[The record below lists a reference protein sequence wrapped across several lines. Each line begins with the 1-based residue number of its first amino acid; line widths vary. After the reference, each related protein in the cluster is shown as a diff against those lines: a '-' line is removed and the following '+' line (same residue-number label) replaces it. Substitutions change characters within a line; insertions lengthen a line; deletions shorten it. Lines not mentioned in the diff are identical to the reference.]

1 MLNGVILIKTWTI
14 RTEDVLKEVQK
25 IPEVK
30 KAFITYGRFDIC
42 AFIEVPNYDTIKSIV
57 NKVNALEAVRSTETL
72 IEA

>member
-14 RTEDVLKEVQK
+14 RTDDVLKAVQK

-30 KAFITYGRFDIC
+30 RAFITYGRFDIC
-42 AFIEVPNYDTIKSIV
+42 AFIEVPNYDVAKDVV
-57 NKVNALEAVRSTETL
+57 NRVNALEAVRSTETL

>member
-14 RTEDVLKEVQK
+14 RTDEVLKAIQK

-42 AFIEVPNYDTIKSIV
+42 AFIKVSNYGAVKLIV
-57 NKVNALEAVRSTETL
+57 NKVNALEAVRGTETL